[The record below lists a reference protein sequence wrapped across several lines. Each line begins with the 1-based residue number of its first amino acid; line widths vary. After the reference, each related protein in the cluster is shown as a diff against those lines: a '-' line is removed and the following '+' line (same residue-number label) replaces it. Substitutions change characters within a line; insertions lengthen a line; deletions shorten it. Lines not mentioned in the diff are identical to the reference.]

1 MLSNEQQTKNFLRL
15 PKRHKADG
23 VSMRKK
29 TISQNV

>member
-1 MLSNEQQTKNFLRL
+1 MFSNEQQIKNFQRL

-29 TISQNV
+29 TIS